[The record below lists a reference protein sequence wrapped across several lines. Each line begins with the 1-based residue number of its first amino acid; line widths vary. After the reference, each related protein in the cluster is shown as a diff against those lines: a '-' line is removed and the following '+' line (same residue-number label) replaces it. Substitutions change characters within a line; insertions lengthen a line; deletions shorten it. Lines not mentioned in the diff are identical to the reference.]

1 MAEPVEAPLSV
12 VFSSIPGT
20 QGQVTAWEDPVQV
33 DMWARADRIRLQG
46 RSVDGGWPGWLRP
59 LSTAWR
65 PLFLTAILL
74 NADLR
79 YLLLNGEH
87 EEQHRLC
94 GPCT

>member
-59 LSTAWR
+59 LSNARVVSSFSDVYGSFNAGSCSFQSGNCWSRRR
-65 PLFLTAILL
+65 PI
-74 NADLR
+74 
-79 YLLLNGEH
+79 
-87 EEQHRLC
+87 
-94 GPCT
+94 